1 MPPRRE
7 RGTSLEVRVSLKPG
21 VADAEG
27 EAVKKALELLSIRG
41 LGDVTVSKVY
51 RLTFPRASAER
62 AARQAELAVQ
72 RLLANPVIHAVSVTR
87 GPPPGRHV

>member
-1 MPPRRE
+1 M
-7 RGTSLEVRVSLKPG
+7 SLRPG

-41 LGDVTVSKVY
+41 LGEVSVSKVY
-51 RLTFPRASAER
+51 RLTFPRADQER

-72 RLLANPVIHAVSVTR
+72 RLLANPVIHTVSVSR
-87 GPPPGRHV
+87 VPSPRRHA